1 MPKPVTVD
9 QDAQPNVATD
19 GPPPAQCNFNH
30 RHGPPQ
36 NNTFDVG
43 CAIGAGLEYHLL
55 MKVATGTVV
64 KGTIIVHDPEFKDG
78 TDVFILTRELEETV
92 RLSPEELADLEAGIA
107 EANRGEMIP
116 GDEFFAHLRRYG

>member
-1 MPKPVTVD
+1 M
-9 QDAQPNVATD
+9 
-19 GPPPAQCNFNH
+19 
-30 RHGPPQ
+30 
-36 NNTFDVG
+36 
-43 CAIGAGLEYHLL
+43 L